1 MTTPSDSVIH
11 LLPSELANKI
21 AAGEVVERPASVVKE
36 LLDNAIDSGAD
47 SIKVL
52 IQQSGRSMIQV
63 TDNGCGMSKEDLV
76 MCFRRHATSKISS
89 AEDLYNIHTL
99 GFRGEAMASVA
110 SVAQVNIKTRRIQ
123 DESGWEHEVRGGQE
137 KEPVPAATQAGTS
150 VTVRNLFFNV
160 PARRAFLKTDAT
172 ELRHIIIAVQQAA
185 LAHPEIAFEFSDEK
199 EIIYRLPSGSL
210 ADRIAG
216 IYGKSYRA
224 SLLPVEESTSL
235 FTLRGYLIDPK
246 MAKKNR
252 GEQFLFVN
260 GRPFMHRH
268 LNYIIQNVYSSW
280 IGKEMYPFY
289 ALYYELEPGK
299 IDVNVHPSK
308 LEIKFEDERS
318 VAAFT
323 RSIITRSLNERFNV
337 PDASFDETGE
347 RPPRQPFTFPEGFGG
362 GSGSSLPGN
371 RGGSWPDRFGTD
383 SDRRTF
389 GNKGFNG
396 NEMME
401 KLYPSGIS
409 EQLGGT
415 AGFGQA
421 EGEQAASRSA
431 QPAEKVYDKHRGYW
445 QLHDQYIISQTRSGM
460 FIIDQ
465 YAAHTRIIFERA
477 TNSAEAG
484 LPGTQQLLFPQ
495 IIDFSASD
503 FALLKDVLPTLR
515 KIGFNI
521 QLMSGNS
528 AQVLGVPAELTKI
541 DEKPIIESILQ
552 DFQNMGNTSGLDP
565 KEKLLFAYA
574 TKAAIPRGRKLNF
587 PEMEALIDQLF
598 ACSNPF
604 FDPVNRPTTVFIP
617 LDDIHKRFR

>member
-1 MTTPSDSVIH
+1 M
-11 LLPSELANKI
+11 
-21 AAGEVVERPASVVKE
+21 VERPASVVKE

-52 IQQSGRSMIQV
+52 IQQSGRSMIQL
-63 TDNGCGMSKEDLV
+63 TDNGCGMSKEDLA
-76 MCFRRHATSKISS
+76 MCFQRHATSKISS

-99 GFRGEAMASVA
+99 GFRGEAMASLS
-110 SVAQVNIKTRRIQ
+110 SVAHVTIKTRRVQ
-123 DESGWEHEVRGGQE
+123 DESGWEQEVRGGKQR
-137 KEPVPAATQAGTS
+137 EPVPAACEPGTT
-150 VTVRNLFFNV
+150 VTVRNLFYNV

-199 EIIYRLPSGSL
+199 ENIYRLPAGTL

-216 IYGKSYRA
+216 IFGKSYRA

-235 FTLRGYLIDPK
+235 FTLKGYLIDPK

-268 LNYIIQNVYSSW
+268 LNYIIQSVYSAW
-280 IGKEMYPFY
+280 IGREMYPFY

-323 RSIITRSLNERFNV
+323 KSIITRALNERFNV
-337 PDASFDETGE
+337 PDSAFDQVGE
-347 RPPRQPFTFPEGFGG
+347 GAGRSPFSFPEGFGG
-362 GSGSSLPGN
+362 AKSSMPDNRSGN
-371 RGGSWPDRFGTD
+371 WQDRFGAG
-383 SDRRTF
+383 SDRRDF
-389 GNKGFNG
+389 GSQGMDG
-396 NEMME
+396 NQIME

-409 EQLGGT
+409 RQFSGPGG
-415 AGFGQA
+415 GEGG
-421 EGEQAASRSA
+421 EGEPGVRSDGRQAGRNGH
-431 QPAEKVYDKHRGYW
+431 PAEKVYDKHRGYW

-477 TNSAEAG
+477 TSSADAG
-484 LPGTQQLLFPQ
+484 LPSTQQLLFPQ

-541 DEKPIIESILQ
+541 DEKPIIESILH
-552 DFQNMGNTSGLDP
+552 DFQHLGNSSGLDP

-574 TKAAIPRGRKLNF
+574 SKAAIPRGRKLSF

-604 FDPVNRPTTVFIP
+604 FDPLNRPTTVFIP